1 MQQKKHQHVSRASRA
16 NRFILLPCKRS
27 LELVVKILNVNE
39 GHNQSLMSQCQT
51 LREYAQYVAKVR
63 KYQEELPLNQAV
75 EKAVTD
81 CIDQEI
87 LKDFLLNN
95 KAEVIRMSIFEY
107 DREKEERKLR
117 QAEYEFG
124 MQEGILQMSERSG
137 LTPAQTIQQLSEGLK
152 ITTEEAKRLYKDF
165 TKNK

>member
-1 MQQKKHQHVSRASRA
+1 MFETYFLFYTR
-16 NRFILLPCKRS
+16 
-27 LELVVKILNVNE
+27 
-39 GHNQSLMSQCQT
+39 
-51 LREYAQYVAKVR
+51 YVAKVR
-63 KYQEELPLNQAV
+63 KYQEEFPLDQAV

-81 CIDQEI
+81 RIDQEI

-107 DREKEERKLR
+107 DKEKEEKKLR

-124 MQEGILQMSERSG
+124 MQEGILQMSERLG
-137 LTPAQTIQQLSEGLK
+137 LTPAQIIQQLSEGLRIK
-152 ITTEEAKRLYKDF
+152 IEEAEWIYKDF